1 MAKLPVEEI
10 ISRAMQEGVFD
21 DLPGKGKPL
30 NLEHFPHQDPDW
42 RVAHH
47 LLKSSGFSLPWIERL
62 GEINEKLQAA
72 RHYLEIA
79 WTRQQGTISSPEIK
93 DSNQI
98 EWLSAIDQFKIRL
111 KVINDQIH
119 IYNLE
124 VPNLQFQI
132 PFIEIDQELARVMND
147 PDS

>member
-30 NLEHFPHQDPDW
+30 NLDQYPHQDPDW

-62 GEINEKLQAA
+62 GEIDENLRTA
-72 RHYLEIA
+72 RQYLEAA
-79 WTRQQGTISSPEIK
+79 WVRQQATHISLEIK
-93 DSNQI
+93 HRNQL
-98 EWLSAIDQFKIRL
+98 EWASAIDQFKTRL
-111 KVINDQIH
+111 KSINDQIH
-119 IYNLE
+119 TYNLE
-124 VPNLQFQI
+124 VPHLQFQI
-132 PFIEIDQELARVMND
+132 PLIKFEQELARVMKN